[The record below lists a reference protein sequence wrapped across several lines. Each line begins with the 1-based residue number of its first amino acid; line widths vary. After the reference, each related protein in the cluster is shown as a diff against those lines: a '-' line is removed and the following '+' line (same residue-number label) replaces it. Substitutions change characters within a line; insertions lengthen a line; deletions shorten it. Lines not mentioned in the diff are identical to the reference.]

1 VNLGSL
7 VANAELFLLVL
18 GRIYGL
24 LSIAPLFNSRSI
36 PAIARAGLAL
46 FTATVV
52 YPWVLEGGYP
62 IPEIPLFYV
71 LMLIGEVLI
80 GIILGFLLRL
90 IYASFLL
97 AGQYFSF
104 QMGFGASQ
112 VFDPMAQVQI
122 PLMGQFINLVAMLVF
137 LISGGFQKLF
147 LGGIMRSF
155 QVMTASD
162 IASQTE
168 NVATM
173 MSRNMGGLFEQALVI
188 SFPILGTL
196 LIVSVSLGLL
206 AKAAPQMNLLML
218 GFPVKIGLAFMVL
231 MLTMPLLIEAM
242 GRLID
247 GSFEQLMEFLA
258 AVEQGRML

>member
-1 VNLGSL
+1 MNPGTLI
-7 VANAELFLLVL
+7 ANAELFLLVL
-18 GRIYGL
+18 VRVFGL
-24 LSIAPLFNSRSI
+24 LSVAPLMSSRSI
-36 PAIARAGLAL
+36 PGVARVGLAL
-46 FTATVV
+46 FTAVAV

-62 IPEIPLFYV
+62 IPDNAVFYV
-71 LMLIGEVLI
+71 FLLIGELLI
-80 GIILGFLLRL
+80 GIILGFVLTV
-90 IYASFLL
+90 IYAGFLL

-147 LGGIMRSF
+147 LGGVMRSF
-155 QVMTASD
+155 QVMRAAD

-168 NVATM
+168 NIATM
-173 MSRNMGGLFEQALVI
+173 MTRSFGSLFQEALVI

-196 LIVSVSLGLL
+196 LIISVSLGLL

-218 GFPVKIGLAFMVL
+218 GFPVKIGMAFLVL

-242 GRLID
+242 GRVID
-247 GSFEQLMEFLA
+247 GSFQQIMEFLA
-258 AVEQGRML
+258 AVEQGRLL